1 MTAMMTIFRGNT
13 NSHISEW
20 FGDRKEVRWRE
31 RSNEVAAV
39 IITLNR
45 LANIDMKLRGT
56 INFTE
61 AKAHILKVLAVN
73 RVPYTPAGT
82 TTKVNSRINRSS
94 NSTTVKN
101 KISYSRDLAAL
112 NNSNS
117 SIYNSLTHPSWK

>member
-1 MTAMMTIFRGNT
+1 MTATMTIFRGNT
-13 NSHISEW
+13 NNRISVWSE
-20 FGDRKEVRWRE
+20 DRKEVPRRE

-61 AKAHILKVLAVN
+61 AKAPILKVLAVN
-73 RVPYTPAGT
+73 QVLYTPAGT
-82 TTKVNSRINRSS
+82 TTKVNNRINRSS

-101 KISYSRDLAAL
+101 KISYSREVAG
-112 NNSNS
+112 
-117 SIYNSLTHPSWK
+117 